1 MTRIVS
7 RLGNKWIGSVGDNNE
22 TLRRKTEGEGGGS
35 LCLREEIGEN
45 QGYALFLRF
54 SRIYVNVRTRCWGEF
69 FCEINILQGK
79 MEIFFFF
86 YDEQNYRKLADLS
99 VLLLFISLN
108 VSVEISKRYFA
119 KKLKILEMVWD
130 NWKYNW
136 KQL

>member
-1 MTRIVS
+1 MWELV
-7 RLGNKWIGSVGDNNE
+7 V
-22 TLRRKTEGEGGGS
+22 
-35 LCLREEIGEN
+35 
-45 QGYALFLRF
+45 
-54 SRIYVNVRTRCWGEF
+54 GEF

>member
-1 MTRIVS
+1 MWELV
-7 RLGNKWIGSVGDNNE
+7 V
-22 TLRRKTEGEGGGS
+22 
-35 LCLREEIGEN
+35 
-45 QGYALFLRF
+45 
-54 SRIYVNVRTRCWGEF
+54 GEF

-119 KKLKILEMVWD
+119 KKLKIFEIIENIIESNYRIEEYLLFEYSISR
-130 NWKYNW
+130 KSIIIEEY
-136 KQL
+136 